1 MRIVYCN
8 KKGEEEKMEHC
19 EVMYAALCEYAEDRG
34 YSIERQRF
42 AKEGLTTLI
51 TPTNKYNILPTDLLS
66 LAMESI
72 KGRHGAG
79 CFVRNDIETMKPQ
92 LCIYWSE

>member
-1 MRIVYCN
+1 
-8 KKGEEEKMEHC
+8 MEHY
-19 EVMYAALCEYAEDRG
+19 EVMYAALCEYAEDHG
-34 YSIERQRF
+34 YSIKRERF
-42 AKEGLTTLI
+42 TKEELSTFI

-79 CFVRNDIETMKPQ
+79 CFVRNDIETAKPQ
-92 LCIYWSE
+92 LCIYWKE